1 MQIKFLQCL
10 YNDLTFRF
18 ILNKI
23 FRYNFQ
29 LNEFFFARKEKIQ
42 IFLSLTRKVLL
53 PLEIFDIF
61 KIIYRMAT
69 FVS

>member
-10 YNDLTFRF
+10 YNDLIFRF

-23 FRYNFQ
+23 FKYNFQ

-42 IFLSLTRKVLL
+42 NFLSLTRKVLL
-53 PLEIFDIF
+53 LLEIFGIF
-61 KIIYRMAT
+61 RIIYRMAT